1 MENLLT
7 IVKCL
12 FEDQVIYNLSLL
24 LSLTESSPDH
34 NYFSE
39 INLKYAFLL
48 DRIIQSKM
56 EPKKWEKTC
65 AKIFE
70 AIEELEKFEPFLQS
84 FKLFSLCWKEKNRFD
99 FLYQRNMKNITCIFT
114 RDRPSMTSRLWEG
127 GDLCTKSVAKGV
139 KNVQMYVTSLL
150 DSALKLSLL
159 ISSAFSMFWH
169 ITFPNWHNDSDPISL
184 KV

>member
-84 FKLFSLCWKEKNRFD
+84 FKLFSLCWKEKKTFW
-99 FLYQRNMKNITCIFT
+99 FSLSKKYEKHYLHLYKESSINNVTTMGRK
-114 RDRPSMTSRLWEG
+114 RPL
-127 GDLCTKSVAKGV
+127 
-139 KNVQMYVTSLL
+139 Y
-150 DSALKLSLL
+150 
-159 ISSAFSMFWH
+159 
-169 ITFPNWHNDSDPISL
+169 
-184 KV
+184 